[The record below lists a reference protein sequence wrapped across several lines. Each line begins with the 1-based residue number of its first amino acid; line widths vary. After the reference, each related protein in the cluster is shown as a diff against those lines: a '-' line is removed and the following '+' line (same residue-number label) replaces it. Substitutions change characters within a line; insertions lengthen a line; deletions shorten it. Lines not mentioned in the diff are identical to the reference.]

1 MQQLREANKTNTLTI
16 QHAVER
22 GGFISSRCI
31 VIRHRGGRDRTSP
44 NDVMQLHASS
54 RVVCKREKVREEEK
68 GVRVGAD
75 ERNVWA
81 MS

>member
-54 RVVCKREKVREEEK
+54 RVVCRERES
-68 GVRVGAD
+68 
-75 ERNVWA
+75 ERGGEGGE
-81 MS
+81 SGC